1 MLRPEIP
8 TLPPPAYL
16 LEETEGQRTEE
27 WHTGAKRTENWRT
40 DERPSAA

>member
-16 LEETEGQRTEE
+16 LEEAEGQRTEE
-27 WHTGAKRTENWRT
+27 WHSEAQRTENRRA
-40 DERPSAA
+40 DERRSAA

>member
-16 LEETEGQRTEE
+16 LEETEDQHAGDWRTGD
-27 WHTGAKRTENWRT
+27 WHT
-40 DERPSAA
+40 DEQSSAA

>member
-16 LEETEGQRTEE
+16 LEEAEGKRTEERHTEAQRTEN
-27 WHTGAKRTENWRT
+27 RRS
-40 DERPSAA
+40 DERRSAA

>member
-16 LEETEGQRTEE
+16 LEETEAQRTEDGHAE
-27 WHTGAKRTENWRT
+27 DWHT

>member
-16 LEETEGQRTEE
+16 LEDVEAPRTED
-27 WHTGAKRTENWRT
+27 WHTADWHT

>member
-16 LEETEGQRTEE
+16 LEETEAQRTEE
-27 WHTGAKRTENWRT
+27 RQTEDWHTE
-40 DERPSAA
+40 ERPSAA

>member
-16 LEETEGQRTEE
+16 LEETEAKHAEDWLTKD
-27 WHTGAKRTENWRT
+27 WHTKDWHT

>member
-16 LEETEGQRTEE
+16 LEEPDQPAGDRRVDE
-27 WHTGAKRTENWRT
+27 WRT
-40 DERPSAA
+40 DERQTAAA